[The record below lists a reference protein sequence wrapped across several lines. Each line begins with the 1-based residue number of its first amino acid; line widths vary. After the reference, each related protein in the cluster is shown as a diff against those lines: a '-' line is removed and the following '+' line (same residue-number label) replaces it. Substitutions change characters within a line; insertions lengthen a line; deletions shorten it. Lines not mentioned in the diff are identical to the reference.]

1 MIKKFFVFSIVP
13 ILFWSCSS
21 SIDTANLSAEERYN
35 YALNLFN
42 DEDYEEALKEFQAI
56 VLQFPGN
63 AAVDDAQYYMALSRY
78 NKDEYILA
86 AYEFSKLI
94 KNMSASEWVD
104 EAQLMLAECYYN
116 ISPNYTLDQTY
127 TKKAI
132 EEYQA
137 FIDFFP
143 TNPKVPD
150 AEKKID
156 ELNEKLARKEY
167 NTAYIYEKLEYYKA
181 ALLSYDNV
189 IETYHDTKYA
199 PLAMYDKI
207 NLLIRRGRNEEALA
221 EIGKF
226 LERYPKDSKTEDVE
240 NIKSSLENKLSAAK

>member
-1 MIKKFFVFSIVP
+1 MFKNLP
-13 ILFWSCSS
+13 ILFIILIFWGCSS
-21 SIDTANLSAEERYN
+21 SIDTVNLTAEERFN
-35 YALNLFN
+35 YALSLFN

-63 AAVDDAQYYMALSRY
+63 AVVDDAQYYLAQTRY
-78 NKDEYILA
+78 KRGEYILS

-94 KNMSASEWVD
+94 KNLSSSEWID
-104 EAQLMLAECYYN
+104 EAQLMLAESYYN
-116 ISPNYTLDQTY
+116 VSPDYTLDQSY

-150 AEKKID
+150 AEKKIN
-156 ELNEKLARKEY
+156 ELNEKLAHKEY
-167 NTAYIYEKLEYYKA
+167 NTAYIYEKMEYFRA
-181 ALLSYDNV
+181 ALISYDNV
-189 IETYHDTKYA
+189 IETYHDTRYA

-207 NLLIRRGRNEEALA
+207 NLLMQRGRNAEALA
-221 EIGKF
+221 ETGKF
-226 LERYPKDSKTEDVE
+226 LEKYPNDPRSGDVGR
-240 NIKSSLENKLSAAK
+240 IRASLENKLSAAK

>member
-1 MIKKFFVFSIVP
+1 MIKKLLFF
-13 ILFWSCSS
+13 LFIPVIFWGCSS
-21 SIDTANLSAEERYN
+21 SVDTTNLSPEERFN
-35 YALNLFN
+35 YSLGLFN

-63 AAVDDAQYYMALSRY
+63 AVVDDAQYYLALTRY
-78 NKDEYILA
+78 KRSEYILA

-116 ISPNYTLDQTY
+116 ISPNYSLDQAY

-143 TNPKVPD
+143 ANPKVPE
-150 AEKKID
+150 AEQKIN
-156 ELNEKLARKEY
+156 ELNEKLAHKEY

-207 NLLIRRGRNEEALA
+207 NLLIQRGRNEEALT
-221 EIGKF
+221 ETGKF
-226 LERYPKDSKTEDVE
+226 LERYPKDPRTEEVE
-240 NIKSSLENKLSAAK
+240 RIKSSLENKLSAAK

>member
-1 MIKKFFVFSIVP
+1 MIRIFLVFSVIP

-35 YALNLFN
+35 YALKLFN

-63 AAVDDAQYYMALSRY
+63 AVVDDAQYYLGLSRY
-78 NKDEYILA
+78 ERHEYILA

-94 KNMSASEWVD
+94 KNMSSSEWVD

-116 ISPNYTLDQTY
+116 ISPNYSLDQTY
-127 TKKAI
+127 TKKSI

-150 AEKKID
+150 AEKKIN

-181 ALLSYDNV
+181 ALLSYENV

-207 NLLIRRGRNEEALA
+207 NLLIKRGRNEEALN

-226 LERYPKDSKTEDVE
+226 LERYPNDSKAEDVE
-240 NIKSSLENKLSAAK
+240 NIKSSLENKLSAAR